1 MMDIE
6 INNRQIAVI
15 TEDMV
20 RICSGQDGFFTEII
34 VENIVCYIVYKFT
47 FCVQCMWPLIV
58 ATVGHASWDNILHW
72 MIKEDPDASIL
83 HLHWT
88 RLFFVALFLSVIN
101 FQSKPSVHS
110 IGWWIRFAFFGWIIP
125 TLSYTLCVMS
135 SGYRIAISFQ
145 PFIPL
150 FVALNSQ
157 TLTGKKL
164 LALNLAL
171 LGTLTIWTIA
181 PWSHREINLW
191 QIWASLVLGSC
202 QVFSVVKWFLM
213 LDTENVLANIT
224 RGVQIAVVIMFF
236 GTIVWT
242 PQHLNAAYI
251 SRWDRWLG
259 LIIAAG
265 ISSACKFWII
275 AICSN
280 QMPIDSVAIF
290 ECLHP
295 IATLGTDIMFKNE
308 IFEYDDAIAI
318 FFLSAGWILYPKMN
332 I

>member
-1 MMDIE
+1 
-6 INNRQIAVI
+6 
-15 TEDMV
+15 
-20 RICSGQDGFFTEII
+20 
-34 VENIVCYIVYKFT
+34 
-47 FCVQCMWPLIV
+47 
-58 ATVGHASWDNILHW
+58 

-88 RLFFVALFLSVIN
+88 RLFFVALFLSVIS
-101 FQSKPSVHS
+101 FKKQTSVHS
-110 IGWWIRFAFFGWIIP
+110 IGWWISFAFFGWIIP

-135 SGYRIAISFQ
+135 SGYRIAISLQ

-157 TLTGKKL
+157 IINGKKL

-181 PWSHREINLW
+181 PWSHRKIDLW
-191 QIWASLVLGSC
+191 QIWASLGFGSL
-202 QVFSVVKWFLM
+202 QVFSVVRWFLM
-213 LDTENVLANIT
+213 MDKENVLANIT
-224 RGVQIAVVIMFF
+224 KGAQIAVLILFI
-236 GTIVWT
+236 GTILWT
-242 PQHLNAAYI
+242 PQHLNAAYM
-251 SRWDRWLG
+251 SRWDSWFG

-265 ISSACKFWII
+265 ICSGCKFWVI

-280 QMPIDSVAIF
+280 NMPIDSVAIF

-295 IATLGTDIMFKNE
+295 IATLCTDIMFKNE

-318 FFLSAGWILYPKMN
+318 LFLSAGWILYPKTN